1 MASAPKIPRFPR
13 RLLAKIREPGYTH
26 TGQQDT
32 DAILQDE
39 VTRTR
44 YCPRQLRMSSQAPRD
59 GRTAPAGKRQ
69 VMLIANG
76 NCHAGQPW
84 KEIHDR
90 LPEIPRD
97 SCRVYGRSASVIP

>member
-13 RLLAKIREPGYTH
+13 RLPATIREPGYTR

-44 YCPRQLRMSSQAPRD
+44 PCPRHERAVPVAEGWP
-59 GRTAPAGKRQ
+59 GRARRPVLSGELPPGYEARQ
-69 VMLIANG
+69 GFHEL
-76 NCHAGQPW
+76 
-84 KEIHDR
+84 
-90 LPEIPRD
+90 
-97 SCRVYGRSASVIP
+97 

>member
-44 YCPRQLRMSSQAPRD
+44 YCPRQMRIFAPRMAMYKN
-59 GRTAPAGKRQ
+59 TEQATIQ
-69 VMLIANG
+69 
-76 NCHAGQPW
+76 
-84 KEIHDR
+84 
-90 LPEIPRD
+90 
-97 SCRVYGRSASVIP
+97 

>member
-13 RLLAKIREPGYTH
+13 RLLAKIREPGYTR

-44 YCPRQLRMSSQAPRD
+44 YCPRQKSAFAGSLVSSCSSLS
-59 GRTAPAGKRQ
+59 GM
-69 VMLIANG
+69 MLAAIIK
-76 NCHAGQPW
+76 P
-84 KEIHDR
+84 
-90 LPEIPRD
+90 
-97 SCRVYGRSASVIP
+97 